1 MIVRVAFAAGLLA
14 VAACSPSGAA
24 TAPKSAAA
32 PSAANTATQTAAP
45 APAAPAPAVAAPTL
59 TPAGFGPLRIGMTDA
74 EARAAVGA
82 ANIEADTGTE
92 MSETCTEIKL
102 KGDYPGV
109 YLMINDGK
117 LSRVTLAEGSKFTT
131 DKGIGL
137 GAKPADVMAAYPAA
151 VSTPHEYE
159 DPPAVYLT
167 AWTKPEKE
175 GTRFEVNHEGVVG
188 SIYAGDE
195 TIQYVEGCA

>member
-24 TAPKSAAA
+24 TGSEPAAA
-32 PSAANTATQTAAP
+32 PPASATAAQTAA
-45 APAAPAPAVAAPTL
+45 AAPTAAAPVL

-82 ANIEADTGTE
+82 GNIEADTGTE
-92 MSETCTEIKL
+92 ISESCTEIKL

-109 YLMINDGK
+109 YLMINDGR
-117 LSRVTLAEGSKFTT
+117 LSRVTLAEGAKFTT

-137 GAKPADVMAAYPAA
+137 GAKPADVMAAYPGA

-167 AWTKPEKE
+167 VWTKPEKE
-175 GTRFEVNHEGVVG
+175 GARFEVNHEGVVG

-195 TIQYVEGCA
+195 TISYVEGCA